1 MLPAHLRAGGTGL
14 DSLDAV
20 LKQGCSGPRDK
31 DQLAALGGSKSVGLA
46 LPINSDF
53 FSLKHYNIA
62 HRTTMFGSSCSKL
75 VLTYLFRN

>member
-31 DQLAALGGSKSVGLA
+31 DQLAALGGSKFVGLA

-53 FSLKHYNIA
+53 F
-62 HRTTMFGSSCSKL
+62 
-75 VLTYLFRN
+75 